1 MSPGA
6 RMPASPRRLVWRTSW
21 RRPASLTSRR
31 LQARA
36 SVDPAW
42 FWAAAVDDLTLDW
55 QRAPRTTLDIS
66 AGIEWATWWGGGAF
80 NHAAA
85 SVDRRARLDP
95 DGSAIVWEGEDGEVR
110 ALDNLEL
117 RRRGGPGGVD
127 APVARRADRRSGRDP
142 AADARRDRGRRPGPG
157 QAGGHLH
164 ADLLGLWRR
173 SRSPRRLADCEA
185 SMLITADRSWRRG
198 GMVPLK
204 STADAAVAMV
214 PSVREVLVVR
224 RVRGSVPIAPTTTA
238 ARRCAMDDGRDH
250 WWHEALAA
258 PGLEPFREAPR
269 DRSRDAVHDH
279 LHLWHDRPAQGRA
292 PRPWRLPHQG
302 RPGPRSRL
310 RPSPRRPALLVHG
323 SGLDDGPL
331 GHQRGVAAGR
341 VARPLRGHARLPG
354 PTGCGPSPPA
364 TA

>member
-1 MSPGA
+1 
-6 RMPASPRRLVWRTSW
+6 MPASPRR
-21 RRPASLTSRR
+21 RRLARFLAATGEPDLEG

-42 FWAAAVDDLTLDW
+42 FWASAVDDLALDW
-55 QRAPRTTLDIS
+55 QRSPRTTLDIS
-66 AGIEWATWWGGGAF
+66 AGVEWATWWGGGAF

-110 ALDNLEL
+110 TLGNLEL
-117 RRRGGPGGVD
+117 RDAVDLAASMLRSHGVRAGD
-127 APVARRADRRSGRDP
+127 RVGILLPMLIETVVAVLALGKLEAIFTPIFSGYGAEAI
-142 AADARRDRGRRPGPG
+142 AA
-157 QAGGHLH
+157 
-164 ADLLGLWRR
+164 
-173 SRSPRRLADCEA
+173 RLADCEA

-224 RVRGSVPIAPTTTA
+224 RAGGSGADRADDGSPPPGDVPWTT
-238 ARRCAMDDGRDH
+238 GRDH

-258 PGLEPFREAPR
+258 PDLEPFARGAA

-292 PRPWRLPHQG
+292 STSMAAS
-302 RPGPRSRL
+302 RSR
-310 RPSPRRPALLVHG
+310 PPRTSLTTSTFALAIG
-323 SGLDDGPL
+323 SSGS
-331 GHQRGVAAGR
+331 RIWAG
-341 VARPLRGHARLPG
+341 
-354 PTGCGPSPPA
+354 
-364 TA
+364 

>member
-1 MSPGA
+1 MSNRPDGWPIFGRDAPDVAWRPDPAIAPETRLA
-6 RMPASPRRLVWRTSW
+6 RFLAATGEPDLE
-21 RRPASLTSRR
+21 R

-42 FWAAAVDDLTLDW
+42 FWASAVDDLALDW
-55 QRAPRTTLDIS
+55 QRSPRTTLDTS
-66 AGIEWATWWGGGAF
+66 AGVEWSTWWGGGAF

-95 DGSAIVWEGEDGEVR
+95 LGSAIAWEAEDGEVR
-110 ALDNLEL
+110 TLGNLEL
-117 RRRGGPGGVD
+117 RDAVD
-127 APVARRADRRSGRDP
+127 L
-142 AADARRDRGRRPGPG
+142 AASM
-157 QAGGHLH
+157 LH
-164 ADLLGLWRR
+164 AHGVRAGDRVGILLPMLIETAVAVLALGKLEAIFTPIF
-173 SRSPRRLADCEA
+173 SGYGAEAIAARLADCEA

-224 RVRGSVPIAPTTTA
+224 RVRGSGTDRSDDEPPPSDVPWTT
-238 ARRCAMDDGRDH
+238 GRDH
-250 WWHEALAA
+250 W
-258 PGLEPFREAPR
+258 
-269 DRSRDAVHDH
+269 
-279 LHLWHDRPAQGRA
+279 WHDRPAQGRA

-323 SGLDDGPL
+323 PGLDDGSL

-341 VARPLRGHARLPG
+341 VARPL
-354 PTGCGPSPPA
+354 
-364 TA
+364 